1 MCDTCFSV
9 TIKEHSASDDV
20 LLSQVKEFNQMQ
32 TIIQHTTNPKEIE
45 IGIEF
50 FLPTDAPHWIPNG
63 FETISVIVDSEEHDD
78 DPVIVEDEIAEAW
91 CKSQGVVFSQV
102 INEP

>member
-1 MCDTCFSV
+1 MCDTCSSGTV
-9 TIKEHSASDDV
+9 KEHSASDDV

-32 TIIQHTTNPKEIE
+32 TVIQHTTNPREIE
-45 IGIEF
+45 IGVEF
-50 FLPTDAPHWIPNG
+50 FLPTDAQHWIPNG
-63 FETISVIVDSEEHDD
+63 FKTLSVIVDSDDHDD
-78 DPVIVEDEIAEAW
+78 DSVIVEDEIAEAW

>member
-1 MCDTCFSV
+1 MCATSFSV
-9 TIKEHSASDDV
+9 TINEHSPLDDV
-20 LLSQVKEFNQMQ
+20 LLSQVKGTQPMQ
-32 TIIQHTTNPKEIE
+32 TLIQHTTNPKEIE
-45 IGIEF
+45 IGVEF

-63 FETISVIVDSEEHDD
+63 FETISVIVDSEDHDD
-78 DPVIVEDEIAEAW
+78 DPIVVEDEIAEKW